1 MSQPHLSVWEN
12 AARSEL
18 MEKLFFLDGRDKKTH
33 PKHGTFIGLW
43 EELEIRKKWN
53 LLLGNR

>member
-1 MSQPHLSVWEN
+1 MSQPLSVWEN